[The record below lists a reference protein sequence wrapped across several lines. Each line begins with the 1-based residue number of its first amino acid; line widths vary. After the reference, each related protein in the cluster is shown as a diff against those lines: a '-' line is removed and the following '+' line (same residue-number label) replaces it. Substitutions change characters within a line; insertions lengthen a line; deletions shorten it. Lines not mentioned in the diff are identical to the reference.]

1 MAFIGAFPI
10 ASRSSRC
17 TAVSTKSVSPSSLS
31 TFVRSTR
38 VGIVTRRDGRQELRL
53 CGERSDA
60 QDVKMVVISVGSPEE
75 MDEVLST
82 SEDSLVVVN
91 YSTTWCGPCKMFN
104 PVYEELS
111 EKYSDVVFVK
121 VIGDSPKNNG
131 SDLMR
136 REGIRAVPAFHFWK
150 SQKRIK
156 EVTGA
161 RKDEV
166 ENTLKEYK

>member
-10 ASRSSRC
+10 TGRSGRFAKC
-17 TAVSTKSVSPSSLS
+17 VTPSSLS
-31 TFVRSTR
+31 PFVRSAR
-38 VGIVTRRDGRQELRL
+38 VSSGARL
-53 CGERSDA
+53 PLGGDRAGGYLGENVGV
-60 QDVKMVVISVGSPEE
+60 VKMLVISAEGPEE
-75 MDEVLST
+75 MDEILAT

-121 VIGDSPKNNG
+121 VIGDSPNNNA

-150 SQKRIK
+150 DKKRVK
-156 EVTGA
+156 EITGA

-166 ENTLKEYK
+166 ENTVQEYK

>member
-1 MAFIGAFPI
+1 MAFIGAFPVT
-10 ASRSSRC
+10 SRLSRC

-31 TFVRSTR
+31 TFVRSPR
-38 VGIVTRRDGRQELRL
+38 VGIATRHECVRDRRESEERLGRE
-53 CGERSDA
+53 DT
-60 QDVKMVVISVGSPEE
+60 KMVVISVGSPEE

-111 EKYSDVVFVK
+111 EKYSEVVFVK